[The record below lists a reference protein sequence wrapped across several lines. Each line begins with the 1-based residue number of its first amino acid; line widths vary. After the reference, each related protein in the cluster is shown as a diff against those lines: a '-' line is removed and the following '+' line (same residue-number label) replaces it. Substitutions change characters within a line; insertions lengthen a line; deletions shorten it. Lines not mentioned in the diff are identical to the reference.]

1 MKKSFELDS
10 LQYIDAVAGTI
21 RRQLTD
27 KAEVKV
33 DTAKELLTVS
43 YCGWALEFGLGQIYT
58 RYEQGDTIDQ
68 VAADVIAA
76 VKNNYVQRIMR

>member
-1 MKKSFELDS
+1 MKKAFELDS

-27 KAEVKV
+27 KAEIEINV
-33 DTAKELLTVS
+33 DKELLTVS

-58 RYEQGDTIDQ
+58 RYERGDTIDQ

>member
-1 MKKSFELDS
+1 MKKAFELDS

-27 KAEVKV
+27 KAEIKINV
-33 DTAKELLTVS
+33 DKELLTVS